1 MERMNLAG
9 VIPPVGST
17 DEFAI
22 RSYTHKELAGRYHCS
37 GRTLK
42 KWLLQ
47 HEAEL
52 GPRIGHAYNPRQVRI
67 IVERLGEP

>member
-1 MERMNLAG
+1 METMNLAG
-9 VIPPVGST
+9 VMPPVGTT

-22 RSYTHKELAGRYHCS
+22 RSYTHKELADRYQCS
-37 GRTLK
+37 GRILK
-42 KWLLQ
+42 KWLQQ